1 MATFATVDEY
11 IESFPPETQSILVR
25 VRAAMRR
32 GAPSAGERI
41 SYGIP
46 TFTLDDRYV
55 IYFAGWKRHIAVYP
69 IPDGDDAL
77 QRDLEPYRA
86 AKGTLRFP
94 LDAPIPYEL
103 IERTAAAAMRAR
115 SAERSERASGTSGA
129 PPHRGHRRRRP
140 HGGLGPRVRRSDARI
155 CDA

>member
-11 IESFPPETQSILVR
+11 IESFPPETRGILEQ

-32 GAPSAGERI
+32 GAPAAGERI
-41 SYGIP
+41 SYGIA
-46 TFTLDDRYV
+46 TFTVDDHYL
-55 IYFAGWKRHIAVYP
+55 IYFAGWKRHISIYP
-69 IPDGDDAL
+69 IPEVDVTL

-86 AKGTLRFP
+86 AKATLRFQ

-115 SAERSERASGTSGA
+115 SSER
-129 PPHRGHRRRRP
+129 P
-140 HGGLGPRVRRSDARI
+140 
-155 CDA
+155 